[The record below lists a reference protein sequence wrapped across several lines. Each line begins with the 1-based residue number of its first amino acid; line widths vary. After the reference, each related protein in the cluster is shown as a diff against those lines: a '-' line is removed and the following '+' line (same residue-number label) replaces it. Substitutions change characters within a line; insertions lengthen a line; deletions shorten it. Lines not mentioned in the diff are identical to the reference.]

1 MTKKLSAQRSTK
13 TRFNSQ
19 SGWLKVFSKDYPC
32 DDKDEVL
39 DAVYWTRQLIALLM
53 GIIWGFL
60 AIKGFMGILLFAVI
74 NSAAAYVIANSTNYD
89 FEPDDNFLPVK
100 EGFMTTFATFLVSW
114 IVTYTAVNFEDK

>member
-1 MTKKLSAQRSTK
+1 MTKKPIAQRPVK
-13 TRFNSQ
+13 TRFNSK
-19 SGWLKVFSKDYPC
+19 STWLKVFNKDYPC

-39 DAVYWTRQLIALLM
+39 DAVYWTRQFIALLM
-53 GIIWGFL
+53 GIIWGCL
-60 AIKGFMGILLFAVI
+60 AMKGFMGILLFAAI
-74 NSAAAYVIANSTNYD
+74 NSAAAYVIANSTNYE